1 MRPTVVNKTSHKFTG
16 KLGQKVDKTKCG
28 HIYKIILS
36 MTSINFLYLSLGP
49 SMKCMRVNLPPHQQS
64 LGDVNLLGQMMWASA
79 GRVFSR
85 ESDSRIANVRLSII
99 KTPWPPR
106 IMPIYHNA
114 DK

>member
-1 MRPTVVNKTSHKFTG
+1 MQLKEAANGGEDIQVSKIVWEN
-16 KLGQKVDKTKCG
+16 TKNG
-28 HIYKIILS
+28 EIS

-106 IMPIYHNA
+106 IMPIYHYA

>member
-1 MRPTVVNKTSHKFTG
+1 MSFGHTLIFNCSALGEVESMIKFQQEFDTKTLIYDTTSTIIAYLATTVT
-16 KLGQKVDKTKCG
+16 LG
-28 HIYKIILS
+28 
-36 MTSINFLYLSLGP
+36 SLL
-49 SMKCMRVNLPPHQQS
+49 K
-64 LGDVNLLGQMMWASA
+64 
-79 GRVFSR
+79 VFSR